1 MRRKPNVP
9 RETAELQALAA
20 DPANSVWVSANA
32 GSGKTHVLSQR
43 VIRLL
48 LGGTDPAKILC
59 LTYTR
64 AAAANMA
71 NRVFRDLAA
80 WAVMDDTALSAQI
93 AAIEGRVPDTPT
105 LGRARR
111 LFADALETP
120 GGLKVQTI
128 HAFCEAVL
136 HQFPLE
142 ANIAGH
148 FELLDGQM
156 EAALFAEAR
165 REMIAGASA
174 DDNPGLAGAFAVVLE
189 RGGESGLDDLLGEI
203 VRRRDELRNLIR
215 EIGDGSDRF
224 APLFEE
230 FGFEDHETAATIAQA
245 AWPLPGFSPAEFA
258 AFVRAAEA
266 ADARI
271 VLDSIVPAAA
281 RAFAEA
287 DPTARL
293 RLLAEGFLKTDGTP
307 YSVERTFKKDM
318 RARLPDIGERYLAA
332 VEAITRV
339 TERLALFRM
348 LEGSRAALV
357 VADWMIARYERLKRA
372 RGFLDF
378 NDLIVKTVNLLSRP
392 DAGSWVQYKLDQGID
407 HILIDEAQDTS
418 PRQWDVVRQLAE
430 EFFSGEGARD
440 LKRRTIFAVGDE
452 KQSIYSFQGADPAA
466 FAETGHA
473 FSGKVAAAE
482 QSFRHARLTWSFR
495 STGDVLDAVD
505 RVFARPEA
513 RKGLS
518 RDDDPVEHKPIRTA
532 EPGYVEVWPTI
543 GTSAVQEPEDWA
555 TAIDLASAPAVQVAE
570 LVAATVE
577 HWLDSGERLEAS
589 GRRITPGDV
598 LVLVRKRD
606 RFVHA
611 LTRSLKLRHIDVA
624 GADRLSLPDHIA
636 VKDMIALGRVVLQA
650 EDDLSLAALLRSPV
664 FGLTEDELFR
674 LAWDRGTGISLAAAL
689 RRAASGD
696 QRMAAIAAQL
706 DAWATDAAFRPVF
719 EFYAGVLAGAG
730 GRDGVRKRMVARLGR
745 EAGDI
750 LDEFLNFCLAQE
762 RTGLPGLEAFL
773 ATLESAGPE
782 IKREM
787 DQTRDE
793 VRIMTVHAAKGLE
806 APVVFLVD
814 AGGAPFS
821 DQHLPRLVPFQPPR
835 GGWRGPGYLWRSGS
849 DVANEFSRNV
859 CGALREKAEE
869 EYHRLLYVGMTRAE
883 DRLIVCGYHGK
894 RAPKPTTWH
903 ALVRDALCGAAETV
917 ERVDE
922 ATGQTVHRFRTTTTP
937 RPPDAGPEVSD
948 APATRIVM
956 PDVDSLYGELP
967 AVSALPR
974 PMAPSGASAVIDPAG
989 PAVIAGRS
997 PVLDA
1002 TDEPGLAVRRGIAIH
1017 RLLQALPNVRVDER
1031 EAVAQRYL
1039 ARAGEDWPDQERRLA
1054 LDSVLAVLGDERFA
1068 PIFAEGSRAEVSV
1081 MGPLTVR
1088 GVERAVSGTIDRLAV
1103 TEDEVLIADF
1113 KTNRPPPRDL
1123 SEVPEAYILQ
1133 LALYRALLRPIYP
1146 GRRVSAALLFTEAP
1160 SLVPVPEQVLDRAM
1174 SQLVESRGEPD

>member
-1 MRRKPNVP
+1 MKRKPNVP
-9 RETAELQALAA
+9 HETAALQALAA

-32 GSGKTHVLSQR
+32 GSGKTHVLSRR

-48 LGGTDPAKILC
+48 LGGTDPARILC

-71 NRVFRDLAA
+71 NRVFRDLAR
-80 WAVMDDTALSAQI
+80 WAVMDDAGLSAEI
-93 AAIEGRVPDTPT
+93 AAIEGCAPDAAT
-105 LGRARR
+105 LARARR

-174 DDNPGLAGAFAVVLE
+174 ADNPGLAGAFAVVLE
-189 RGGESGLDDLLGEI
+189 CGGESGLDDLLGEI
-203 VRRRDELRNLIR
+203 VRRRDELRNFIA

-224 APLFEE
+224 EALFEE
-230 FGFEDHETAATIAQA
+230 FGFGKDETAVTIAA
-245 AWPLPGFSPAEFA
+245 EAWPLPGFSLPQFA
-258 AFVRAAEA
+258 ALVRAAEA
-266 ADARI
+266 SGART
-271 VLDSIVPAAA
+271 VLDSILPAAK
-281 RAFAEA
+281 RGFAET
-287 DPTARL
+287 DPVVRL
-293 RLLAEGFLKTDGTP
+293 RLLGEGFLKADGKP
-307 YSVERTFKKDM
+307 YSVDRTFTKDL
-318 RARLPDIGERYLAA
+318 RVRLPDIGERYLDAA
-332 VEAITRV
+332 EAIMRAN
-339 TERLALFRM
+339 ERLALFRM

-418 PRQWDVVRQLAE
+418 PRQWEVVRRLAD
-430 EFFSGEGARD
+430 EFFAGQGARD
-440 LKRRTIFAVGDE
+440 GKQRSIFAVGDE

-473 FSGKVAAAE
+473 FAGKVEAAE
-482 QSFRHARLTWSFR
+482 QRFRHARLTWSFR

-505 RVFARPEA
+505 RVFARPNV
-513 RKGLS
+513 RKGLT
-518 RDDDPVEHKPIRTA
+518 RDDDPVEHKAIRTA
-532 EPGYVEVWPTI
+532 EPGYVEIWPAI
-543 GTSAVQEPEDWA
+543 GAAAAAEPDDW
-555 TAIDLASAPAVQVAE
+555 TTPIDQASAPAVQVAE
-570 LVAATVE
+570 QVAGTIE
-577 HWLDSGERLEAS
+577 RWLCSGERLEAS

-611 LTRSLKLRHIDVA
+611 LTRSLKLRRIDVA
-624 GADRLSLPDHIA
+624 GADRLSLSDHIA
-636 VKDMIALGRVVLQA
+636 VKDMTALGRFMLQP

-664 FGLTEDELFR
+664 FDLSEDELFR
-674 LAWDRGTGISLAAAL
+674 LAWDRGRGVSLGAAL
-689 RRAASGD
+689 RRAAAAGNT
-696 QRMAAIAAQL
+696 RMAEIVATL
-706 DAWATDAAFRPVF
+706 DAWAIAAAFRPVF
-719 EFYAGVLAGAG
+719 EFYAGVLAGESG
-730 GRDGVRKRMVARLGR
+730 GGVRRRMIARLGHD
-745 EAGDI
+745 AGDI

-787 DQTRDE
+787 DPTRNE

-821 DQHLPRLVPFQPPR
+821 DQHLPRLIPFSPPR

-849 DVANEFSRNV
+849 DVANEFSRDV
-859 CGALREKAEE
+859 CNALREKAEE

-894 RAPKPTTWH
+894 RAPNPMTWH
-903 ALVRDALCGAAETV
+903 GMVSDALRVAPETAE
-917 ERVDE
+917 RINE
-922 ATGQTVHRFRTTTTP
+922 ATGQTVCRFRTTVKPRAPEPESPAAPPVETP
-937 RPPDAGPEVSD
+937 PR
-948 APATRIVM
+948 
-956 PDVDSLYGELP
+956 LP
-967 AVSALPR
+967 AVETLYGDLPAAPTLPR
-974 PMAPSGASAVIDPAG
+974 PLAPSGASTLIDPVG
-989 PAVIAGRS
+989 PAIIAGRS

-1002 TDEPGLAVRRGIAIH
+1002 ADEPGLAVRRGIAIH
-1017 RLLQALPNVRVDER
+1017 RLLQALPSMPSLER
-1031 EAVAQRYL
+1031 AAAAERYL
-1039 ARAGEDWPDQERRLA
+1039 ARAGGDWPEGERRLA
-1054 LDSVLAVLGDERFA
+1054 LESVLGVLGDDRFA
-1068 PIFAEGSRAEVSV
+1068 PVFAEGSRAEVSV
-1081 MGPLTVR
+1081 MGPLIVR
-1088 GVERAVSGTIDRLAV
+1088 GAERAVSGTIDRLAV
-1103 TEDEVLIADF
+1103 TEQEVLIVDF

-1123 SEVPEAYILQ
+1123 SEVPETYILQ

-1146 GRRVSAALLFTEAP
+1146 GRRISAALLFTEAP
-1160 SLVPVPEQVLDRAM
+1160 LLLAVTEVALEEALVRLTKA
-1174 SQLVESRGEPD
+1174 

>member
-1 MRRKPNVP
+1 MRRKPDVP
-9 RETAELQALAA
+9 RETAALQALAA

-71 NRVFRDLAA
+71 NRVFRDLAG
-80 WAVMDDTALSAQI
+80 WAVMDDAGLSAQI
-93 AAIEGRVPDTPT
+93 SAIEGRMPDART
-105 LGRARR
+105 LARARR

-156 EAALFAEAR
+156 ESALFAEAR
-165 REMIAGASA
+165 REMITGASA
-174 DDNPGLAGAFAVVLE
+174 EDNPGLAGAFAVVLE

-230 FGFEDHETAATIAQA
+230 FGFEDHESAATIAQE
-245 AWPLPGFSPAEFA
+245 AWPLPGFSAAGFA
-258 AFVRAAEA
+258 AFAAAAEA
-266 ADARI
+266 ADARA
-271 VLDSIVPAAA
+271 VLDSILPAAA
-281 RAFAEA
+281 RAFGEP
-287 DPTARL
+287 DPVARL
-293 RLLAEGFLKTDGTP
+293 RLLREGFLKSDGTP
-307 YSVERTFKKDM
+307 YAVDRTFKKDM
-318 RARLPDIGERYLAA
+318 RARLPDVGERYLAA
-332 VEAITRV
+332 AKAIMDT

-418 PRQWDVVRQLAE
+418 PRQWDVVRQLAD

-440 LKRRTIFAVGDE
+440 GKRRTIFAVGDE
-452 KQSIYSFQGADPAA
+452 KQSIYSFQGADPTA

-482 QSFRHARLTWSFR
+482 QNFRHARLTWSFR

-532 EPGYVEVWPTI
+532 EPGYVEVWPMI
-543 GTSAVQEPEDWA
+543 GASAVQEPDDWTA
-555 TAIDLASAPAVQVAE
+555 AIDLASAPAVQVAE

-577 HWLDSGERLEAS
+577 HWLGSGERLEAS
-589 GRRITPGDV
+589 GRRITPGDI

-636 VKDMIALGRVVLQA
+636 VKDMIALGRVVLQP
-650 EDDLSLAALLRSPV
+650 EDDLSLASLLRSPV

-674 LAWDRGTGISLAAAL
+674 LAWDRGGATSLAMAL
-689 RRAASGD
+689 RRAAVGD
-696 QRMAAIAAQL
+696 RRLAEVAAEL
-706 DAWATDAAFRPVF
+706 DVWATQAAFLPVF

-730 GRDGVRKRMVARLGR
+730 VRRRMIARLGR
-745 EAGDI
+745 DAGDI

-821 DQHLPRLVPFQPPR
+821 DQHLPRLIPFQPPR

-849 DVANEFSRNV
+849 DVANEFSRGV
-859 CGALREKAEE
+859 CAALREKAEE

-894 RAPKPTTWH
+894 RAPLSTTWH
-903 ALVRDALCGAAETV
+903 ALVRDALRGAAETI

-922 ATGQTVHRFRTTTTP
+922 VTGQTVHRFRTTTMP
-937 RPPDAGPEVSD
+937 RPPDVEPEPAAAS
-948 APATRIVM
+948 ATRIAM
-956 PDVDSLYGELP
+956 PDVASLYGELP
-967 AVSALPR
+967 AASPLPR
-974 PMAPSGASAVIDPAG
+974 PLAPSGASAVIDPAG
-989 PAVIAGRS
+989 PAIIAGRS

-1002 TDEPGLAVRRGIAIH
+1002 AEEPGLAVRRGIAIH
-1017 RLLQALPNVRVDER
+1017 RLLQALPNVRADER
-1031 EAVAQRYL
+1031 EALALGYL
-1039 ARAGEDWPDQERRLA
+1039 ARAGEDWPDEERRLA
-1054 LDSVLAVLGDERFA
+1054 LDSVLAVLGDQRFA

-1088 GVERAVSGTIDRLAV
+1088 GVQRAVSGTIDRLAV
-1103 TEDEVLIADF
+1103 TADAVLIADF

-1123 SEVPEAYILQ
+1123 LEIPEPYILQ
-1133 LALYRALLRPIYP
+1133 LALYRALLLPIYP

-1160 SLVPVPEQVLDRAM
+1160 SLVPIPEPVLDRAM
-1174 SQLVESRGEPD
+1174 SKLADSGGGPG

>member
-1 MRRKPNVP
+1 MRRKPDIP
-9 RETAELQALAA
+9 RETADLQALAA
-20 DPANSVWVSANA
+20 DPENSVWVSANA

-71 NRVFRDLAA
+71 NRVFRDLAG
-80 WAVMDDTALSAQI
+80 WAVMDDTGLSAQI
-93 AAIEGRVPDTPT
+93 AAIAGRAPDRPT
-105 LGRARR
+105 LARARR

-165 REMIAGASA
+165 REMIAGAGA
-174 DDNPGLAGAFAVVLE
+174 ADNPGLADAFAVVLE

-203 VRRRDELRNLIR
+203 IRRRDELRNFIA

-224 APLFEE
+224 ALLFEG
-230 FGFEDHETAATIAQA
+230 FGFAEDETAATIAA
-245 AWPLPGFSPAEFA
+245 EAWPLPGFPPAEFA
-258 AFVRAAEA
+258 ALVRAAEA
-266 ADARI
+266 AGARI
-271 VLDSIVPAAA
+271 VLDNILPAAKKG
-281 RAFAEA
+281 FAET
-287 DPTARL
+287 DPVARL
-293 RLLAEGFLKTDGTP
+293 RLLGEGFLKSDGTP
-307 YSVERTFKKDM
+307 YSVERTFTKDL
-318 RARLPDIGERYLAA
+318 RARLPGIGDRYLAA
-332 VEAITRV
+332 AKAIMDAS
-339 TERLALFRM
+339 ERLALFRM

-430 EFFSGEGARD
+430 EFFAGQGARD
-440 LKRRTIFAVGDE
+440 GKRRTIFAVGDE

-473 FSGKVAAAE
+473 FAGKVAAAE
-482 QSFRHARLTWSFR
+482 QRFHRARLAWSFR

-513 RKGLS
+513 RKGLT
-518 RDDDPVEHKPIRTA
+518 RDDDPVEHKAIRAA
-532 EPGYVEVWPTI
+532 EPGYVEVWP
-543 GTSAVQEPEDWA
+543 AVGAASVAEPDDWT
-555 TAIDLASAPAVQVAE
+555 TAIDHASAPAVQVAE
-570 LVAATVE
+570 LVAGTIQ
-577 HWLDSGERLEAS
+577 HWLRSGERLEAS

-611 LTRSLKLRHIDVA
+611 LTRSLKLRRIEVA

-636 VKDMIALGRVVLQA
+636 VKDMVALGRVMLQP
-650 EDDLSLAALLRSPV
+650 EDDLSLASLLRSPV
-664 FGLTEDELFR
+664 FGLSEAELFR
-674 LAWDRGTGISLAAAL
+674 LAWDRGRGISLDAAL
-689 RRAASGD
+689 RRAAASEP
-696 QRMAAIAAQL
+696 RMAAIVAEL
-706 DAWATDAAFRPVF
+706 DAWATQAAFRPAF

-730 GRDGVRKRMVARLGR
+730 GRIGVRKRMIARLGHD
-745 EAGDI
+745 AGDI

-814 AGGAPFS
+814 AGSAPFS
-821 DQHLPRLVPFQPPR
+821 DQHLPRLIPFAPPR

-849 DVANEFSRNV
+849 DVANEFSRGI
-859 CGALREKAEE
+859 CAALREKAEE

-894 RAPKPTTWH
+894 RAPNPMTWH
-903 ALVRDALCGAAETV
+903 GIVSDALCAAPETAL
-917 ERVDE
+917 RVNE
-922 ATGQTVHRFRTTTTP
+922 ATGQTVHRFRTTVKP
-937 RPPDAGPEVSD
+937 RPPEPE
-948 APATRIVM
+948 APATAPTAKELIPAVET
-956 PDVDSLYGELP
+956 LYAELP
-967 AVSALPR
+967 QAPPLPR
-974 PMAPSGASAVIDPAG
+974 PLAPSGASTLIDPSG
-989 PAVIAGRS
+989 PVVIAGRS

-1002 TDEPGLAVRRGIAIH
+1002 ADEPGLAVRRGIAVH
-1017 RLLQALPNVRVDER
+1017 RLLEALPAMPAEER
-1031 EAVAQRYL
+1031 AAAAGRYL
-1039 ARAGEDWPDQERRLA
+1039 ARVGEDWPDEERRLA
-1054 LDSVLAVLGDERFA
+1054 FDSVMAVLADVRFA

-1081 MGPLTVR
+1081 MGLLTVR

-1103 TEDEVLIADF
+1103 TEREVLIADF

-1133 LALYRALLRPIYP
+1133 LALYRALLEPIYP
-1146 GRRVSAALLFTEAP
+1146 GRTISAALLFTE
-1160 SLVPVPEQVLDRAM
+1160 VPLLLAVPEAVLGEA
-1174 SQLVESRGEPD
+1174 LVRLTKA

>member
-1 MRRKPNVP
+1 MKREPDVP

-71 NRVFRDLAA
+71 NRIFRDLAG
-80 WAVMDDTALSAQI
+80 WAVMDDAGLEAQI
-93 AAIEGRVPDTPT
+93 AAIEGRAPDAAK
-105 LGRARR
+105 LARARR

-174 DDNPGLAGAFAVVLE
+174 ADNPGLAEAFAVVLE
-189 RGGESGLDDLLGEI
+189 RGGESGLDALLTEI
-203 VRRRDELRNLIR
+203 VRRRDELRNFIV

-224 APLFEE
+224 EALFEA
-230 FGFEDHETAATIAQA
+230 FGFGEGEAAATIAA
-245 AWPLPGFSPAEFA
+245 EAWPLPGFSPREFA
-258 AFVRAAEA
+258 AFVRATE
-266 ADARI
+266 DTGAR
-271 VLDSIVPAAA
+271 VALDSIVPMAAK
-281 RAFAEA
+281 AFSES
-287 DPTARL
+287 DPVVRL
-293 RLLAEGFLKTDGTP
+293 RLLGQGFLKTDGTP
-307 YSVERTFKKDM
+307 YAVDRTFKKDL

-332 VEAITRV
+332 AEAIAKV
-339 TERLALFRM
+339 AERLALFHM
-348 LEGSRAALV
+348 LDGSRAALV

-378 NDLIVKTVNLLSRP
+378 NDLIVKTVNLLARP
-392 DAGSWVQYKLDQGID
+392 EAGSWVQFKLDQGID

-430 EFFSGEGARD
+430 EFFAGQGARD
-440 LKRRTIFAVGDE
+440 GKRRTIFAVGDE

-466 FAETGHA
+466 FAETGHTFA
-473 FSGKVAAAE
+473 GKVEAAE
-482 QSFRHARLTWSFR
+482 QRFRHARLSWSFR

-505 RVFARPEA
+505 RVFARPEV
-513 RKGLS
+513 RKGLT
-518 RDDDPVEHKPIRTA
+518 RDDDPVEHKAIRTA
-532 EPGYVEVWPTI
+532 EPGYVEVWP
-543 GTSAVQEPEDWA
+543 AVGAASVAEPDDWT
-555 TAIDLASAPAVQVAE
+555 TAIDHASAPAVQVAE
-570 LVAATVE
+570 LVAGTVE
-577 HWLDSGERLEAS
+577 HWLRSGERLEAS

-611 LTRSLKLRHIDVA
+611 LTRSLKLRRIDVA

-636 VKDMIALGRVVLQA
+636 VKDMAALGRVMLQP

-664 FGLTEDELFR
+664 FGLSEDELFR
-674 LAWDRGTGISLAAAL
+674 LAWDRGRGVSLDTAL
-689 RRAASGD
+689 RRAAVD
-696 QRMAAIAAQL
+696 DPRMAAIVAAL
-706 DAWATDAAFRPVF
+706 DAWSTAAAFRPVF
-719 EFYAGVLAGAG
+719 EFYAGVLAGTG
-730 GRDGVRKRMVARLGR
+730 SRDGVRRRMIARLGHD
-745 EAGDI
+745 AGDI

-787 DQTRDE
+787 DQTRNE

-814 AGGAPFS
+814 AGSAPFS
-821 DQHLPRLVPFQPPR
+821 DQHLPRLIPFQPPR

-849 DVANEFSRNV
+849 DVANEFSRGICN
-859 CGALREKAEE
+859 ALREKAEE

-883 DRLIVCGYHGK
+883 DRLVVCGYHGK
-894 RAPKPTTWH
+894 RAPNPMTWH
-903 ALVRDALCGAAETV
+903 GIVSGALCGAPETV
-917 ERVDE
+917 QRIDE
-922 ATGQTVHRFRTTTTP
+922 TTGQTVYRFRTTTTP
-937 RPPDAGPEVSD
+937 RLPEPE
-948 APATRIVM
+948 APAAAPAARAV
-956 PDVDSLYGELP
+956 LP
-967 AVSALPR
+967 AVETLFEALPAAPLLPR
-974 PMAPSGASAVIDPAG
+974 PLAPSGASVLIDPAG

-1002 TDEPGLAVRRGIAIH
+1002 ADEPGLAIRRGIAIH
-1017 RLLQALPNVRVDER
+1017 RLLQALPSLSAEDR
-1031 EAVAQRYL
+1031 EAAAARYL
-1039 ARAGEDWPDQERRLA
+1039 ARAGEDWPDEERRLA
-1054 LDSVLAVLGDERFA
+1054 LESVLGVLGDERFA

-1088 GVERAVSGTIDRLAV
+1088 GVTRAVSGTIDRLAI
-1103 TEDEVLIADF
+1103 TDHEVLIADF

-1123 SEVPEAYILQ
+1123 SQVPQAHVLQ

-1146 GRRVSAALLFTEAP
+1146 GRRISAALLFTEAP
-1160 SLVPVPEQVLDRAM
+1160 LLLPVPEAVLEDA
-1174 SQLVESRGEPD
+1174 LVRLTEA